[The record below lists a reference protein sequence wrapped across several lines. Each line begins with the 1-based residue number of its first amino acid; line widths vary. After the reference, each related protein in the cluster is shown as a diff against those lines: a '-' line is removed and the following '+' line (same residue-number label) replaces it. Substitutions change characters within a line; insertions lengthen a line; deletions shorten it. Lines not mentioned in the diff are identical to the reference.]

1 MSIINV
7 IVIAK
12 GNSNYYH
19 ILILFFVVSEIGLI
33 KRGSS
38 LFCKEMN
45 LKIEPPPYEQI
56 LWKYTNKTLGQLV

>member
-1 MSIINV
+1 MFWQLINSFFK
-7 IVIAK
+7 IV
-12 GNSNYYH
+12 
-19 ILILFFVVSEIGLI
+19 LFFVVSQIGLI

-56 LWKYTNKTLGQLV
+56 LWNYTNKTLGQLM